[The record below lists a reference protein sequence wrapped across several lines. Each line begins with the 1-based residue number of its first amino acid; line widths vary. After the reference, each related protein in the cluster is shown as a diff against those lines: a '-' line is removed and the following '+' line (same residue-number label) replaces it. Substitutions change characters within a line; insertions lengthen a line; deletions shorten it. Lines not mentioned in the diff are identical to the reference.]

1 MPSYNV
7 KQAITML
14 KETNKITDE
23 NAIKDGMIITI
34 PKIIEIK
41 KKCNFEIIKITLL
54 FIYNR

>member
-7 KQAITML
+7 KQAIAML

-34 PKIIEIK
+34 PKK
-41 KKCNFEIIKITLL
+41 
-54 FIYNR
+54 